1 VWAGVDVGGRRKG
14 FHVALVDSDRLRAGP
29 ARLATVSETVRWLK
43 WRSPRLVAV
52 DSPCVPAPDGFR
64 SRPEERELARSICRI
79 RYTPEAAR
87 LARNRYYE
95 WIVRGLALYAALE
108 EAGLPAIECFP
119 TASFTRW
126 AGPRGTRT
134 RSAWT
139 REALAQAKLGGIPS
153 PLGQDGRDAIAAA
166 LTARAHE
173 RGLTES
179 FGPIV
184 VPR

>member
-1 VWAGVDVGGRRKG
+1 VWAGVDVGGRKKG
-14 FHVALVDSDRLRAGP
+14 FHLALVDARQLRAGP
-29 ARLATVSETVRWLK
+29 TRVATVDQALRWLK
-43 WRSPRLVAV
+43 WRSPTLVAV
-52 DSPCVPAPDGFR
+52 DSPRLPAPDGAR
-64 SRPEERELARSICRI
+64 SRLEERELARSICNI

-95 WIVRGLALYAALE
+95 WIVRGLALYAALD

-126 AGPRGTRT
+126 AGPRGPRT

-139 REALAQAKLGGIPS
+139 REALARLGL
-153 PLGQDGRDAIAAA
+153 LGVPTSLSQDGRDAVAAA
-166 LTARAHE
+166 LTARAHAL
-173 RGLTES
+173 GLTES

>member
-29 ARLATVSETVRWLK
+29 AQLATVAETVRWLK

-52 DSPCVPAPDGFR
+52 DSPCVPAPDGLR

-79 RYTPEAAR
+79 RYTPESAR

-134 RSAWT
+134 RPAWT
-139 REALAQAKLGGIPS
+139 REALAQTKLGGIPS